1 MKKLLGLAAAVLI
14 LGYAAA
20 IYTVPPEGRMMVSAI
35 ALGLM
40 FGLTLLARRARG
52 EGGSR

>member
-1 MKKLLGLAAAVLI
+1 VKRLISVAAAALI

-40 FGLTLLARRARG
+40 FGLMLLARRAKG